1 MRCGCKSRGTET
13 VEDRNCW
20 IPRQFLLKGPCTD
33 LLRVTSSQLHS
44 QGCPVEGT
52 RETGGEELNGLASG
66 QELGGSYVPDRR
78 AGRGHGSFAEPSPER
93 VGRQVLCL
101 GLHPPGSHSLPH
113 PGNSLRPC
121 PPNIQAHPAV
131 SNCSRPSSSSSQP
144 WLTVWPGLDPSKPS
158 TRGCPVQITL

>member
-1 MRCGCKSRGTET
+1 MTSGCKSRGTET
-13 VEDRNCW
+13 GGQKLLDSQAV
-20 IPRQFLLKGPCTD
+20 PLKGPMHRLTQSH
-33 LLRVTSSQLHS
+33 LLPAPQPGLLS
-44 QGCPVEGT
+44 EGT
-52 RETGGEELNGLASG
+52 RETGGEELSGLASG

-78 AGRGHGSFAEPSPER
+78 AGRGHGSFAEPCPDIL
-93 VGRQVLCL
+93 GRQVLCL